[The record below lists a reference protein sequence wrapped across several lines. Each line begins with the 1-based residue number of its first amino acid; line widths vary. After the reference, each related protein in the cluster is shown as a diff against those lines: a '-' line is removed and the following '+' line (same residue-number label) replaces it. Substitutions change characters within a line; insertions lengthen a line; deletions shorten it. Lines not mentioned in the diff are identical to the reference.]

1 MKKLTNE
8 KIDQIN
14 RKTTGILIMV
24 IGLILIFAV
33 ALLAKFADLA
43 VIREKLNLTSS
54 ITKYSITIKGQT
66 SCLPLKESETSSGSC
81 ELGLKSE
88 DGKYYAIN
96 GSNSPLDLYS
106 EAGSPTVEITG
117 ELIEAGPDEKY
128 NIVGTIIQK

>member
-54 ITKYSITIKGQT
+54 ITKDSITIKGQT
-66 SCLPLKESETSSGSC
+66 SCLPLKDSETSSGSC

-88 DGKYYAIN
+88 TAEELLK
-96 GSNSPLDLYS
+96 
-106 EAGSPTVEITG
+106 EIQSSKKEILSALKKLK
-117 ELIEAGPDEKY
+117 ELK
-128 NIVGTIIQK
+128 